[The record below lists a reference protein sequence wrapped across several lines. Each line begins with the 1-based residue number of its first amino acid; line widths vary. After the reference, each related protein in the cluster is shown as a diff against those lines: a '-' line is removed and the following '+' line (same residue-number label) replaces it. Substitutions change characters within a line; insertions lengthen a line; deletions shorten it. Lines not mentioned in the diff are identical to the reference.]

1 MVLLLMLMVVIFA
14 FAASCC
20 RSRSRNAT
28 ARLLLCI
35 QCRSQGVLYAVI
47 HVAQIEKLVTVLG
60 RLRLRMI
67 HGTRTTV
74 RWPPSLFRLWFGLR
88 RRFLPISRKQ
98 VPKLDVMTFPV
109 PPENFFSSAFATLV
123 GHTHAHT
130 HTGTLTPRGTYTRA
144 HTHTHTHTVCCRRRE
159 KGKKKNCSFFF
170 FPPESCAS
178 SAADGGNCGHFRG
191 TCPNRRN
198 NLPTAIRLEPS

>member
-1 MVLLLMLMVVIFA
+1 MVLLLLLMVVIFA
-14 FAASCC
+14 FADSCC

-74 RWPPSLFRLWFGLR
+74 RWPPSLFRLWFVLR

-109 PPENFFSSAFATLV
+109 PPENLFSSAFATLV

-130 HTGTLTPRGTYTRA
+130 HTQAHSHQGARTHAHTLTLTPSAVGAERRA
-144 HTHTHTHTVCCRRRE
+144 R
-159 KGKKKNCSFFF
+159 KKLLLFL